1 MLLAFNLNTSPFL
14 GLIRNLSVIIFGDL
28 FVSLQSKFTV
38 SLIDISKPEPILKT
52 VCITLEE
59 AYTGCNIPVSINRWV
74 KHGKKQKT
82 EEQET
87 VYLEL
92 PKGVD
97 IEEMFVIKDIGN
109 MVLQGDLKGDVRIK
123 VDIKNNSNFIRDGMD
138 LIFHKTLSL
147 KESLCGFSFELYHI
161 NGKIY
166 KINNNKGGVV
176 GNNQKKI
183 IPNLG
188 MIRDKTT
195 GSLIIEFTIEFPNN
209 LSQETVNKLQEIL

>member
-1 MLLAFNLNTSPFL
+1 
-14 GLIRNLSVIIFGDL
+14 
-28 FVSLQSKFTV
+28 
-38 SLIDISKPEPILKT
+38 
-52 VCITLEE
+52 
-59 AYTGCNIPVSINRWV
+59 
-74 KHGKKQKT
+74 
-82 EEQET
+82 
-87 VYLEL
+87 
-92 PKGVD
+92 
-97 IEEMFVIKDIGN
+97 